1 MLNKLSLLNISHT
14 DKQPSLITNMSHCEL
29 EEVTKHIDD
38 KISFVKRLLEL
49 RAVAK
54 DPDKR
59 TFLVKIEQD
68 VNAINCLLDRFER
81 YVAQQRDLLKHL
93 KELDE
98 FFKEDV
104 QNAQHLKENIPPH
117 MPRREQP
124 APSEQLAVSSR
135 PADVQAAPQEQEPPR
150 KPSRAVIKEM
160 EFITVQE
167 FDSIPQY
174 MKGRVTY
181 DQLNAAVKSI
191 NVAVTGKYKILHQP
205 VKSLTNASRKLH
217 QRFKDQETKDTKGQF
232 FVVEEDLRDLAQL
245 KVDKRFVGMLN
256 MLRHCQ
262 RLKELRGGGLT
273 RYALL

>member
-1 MLNKLSLLNISHT
+1 
-14 DKQPSLITNMSHCEL
+14 MSHREL
-29 EEVTKHIDD
+29 EEVTKHISD
-38 KISFVKRLLEL
+38 KISLVKRLLEL

-59 TFLVKIEQD
+59 AYLLKIEQD
-68 VNAINCLLDRFER
+68 VSAINGLLDRFER
-81 YVAQQRDLLKHL
+81 YVTQQRDLLKHL
-93 KELDE
+93 QDLDM
-98 FFKEDV
+98 FFQEDE
-104 QNAQHLKENIPPH
+104 QNAQHLLENIPPH
-117 MPRREQP
+117 MPRKGGQP
-124 APSEQLAVSSR
+124 TAQGGQMAASSKQVEVNS
-135 PADVQAAPQEQEPPR
+135 ATQEQEQPR
-150 KPSRAVIKEM
+150 KPPRSQIKEM

-181 DQLNAAVKSI
+181 DQLNSAVKSI
-191 NVAVTGKYKILHQP
+191 NTAVTGKYKILQQP
-205 VKSLTNASRKLH
+205 VKSLSNAARKLH

-232 FVVEEDLRDLAQL
+232 FVVEEDLRELAQL

-273 RYALL
+273 RYMLL

>member
-1 MLNKLSLLNISHT
+1 MN
-14 DKQPSLITNMSHCEL
+14 HCEL
-29 EEVTKHIDD
+29 EEVTKHIND
-38 KISFVKRLLEL
+38 KLSLVKRLLDL

-59 TFLVKIEQD
+59 AYLLKIEQD
-68 VNAINCLLDRFER
+68 VNAINGLLDRFER
-81 YVAQQRDLLKHL
+81 CVIQQRDLLNHL
-93 KELDE
+93 QDLDM
-98 FFKEDV
+98 FFQEDE
-104 QNAQHLKENIPPH
+104 QNAQHLLENIPPH
-117 MPRREQP
+117 MPRKGGQLTAQGGQTEV
-124 APSEQLAVSSR
+124 PSKQSEVNS
-135 PADVQAAPQEQEPPR
+135 APQEQEQPR
-150 KPSRAVIKEM
+150 KPSRSQIKEM

-167 FDSIPQY
+167 FDNIPQY

-181 DQLNAAVKSI
+181 DQLNTAVKSI
-191 NVAVTGKYKILHQP
+191 NTAVTGKYKILQQP
-205 VKSLTNASRKLH
+205 VKSLSNAARKLH

-273 RYALL
+273 RYMLL

>member
-1 MLNKLSLLNISHT
+1 
-14 DKQPSLITNMSHCEL
+14 MSHCEL
-29 EEVTKHIDD
+29 EEVTRHIDD
-38 KISFVKRLLEL
+38 KISLVKRLLEL

-59 TFLVKIEQD
+59 AYLVKIEQD
-68 VNAINCLLDRFER
+68 VNAINGLLDRFER
-81 YVAQQRDLLKHL
+81 YVVQQRDLLKHL

-98 FFKEDV
+98 FFQEDV
-104 QNAQHLKENIPPH
+104 QNAHHLKENIPPH

-124 APSEQLAVSSR
+124 ATQSGQLAAPGR
-135 PADVQAAPQEQEPPR
+135 PADVQAAPQEQEQPR
-150 KPSRAVIKEM
+150 KAPRALIKEM

-167 FDSIPQY
+167 FDTIPQY

-191 NVAVTGKYKILHQP
+191 NTAVTGKYKILHQP
-205 VKSLTNASRKLH
+205 VKTLTSATRKLH

-273 RYALL
+273 RYVLL

>member
-1 MLNKLSLLNISHT
+1 
-14 DKQPSLITNMSHCEL
+14 MSHCEL
-29 EEVTKHIDD
+29 EEVTKLIND
-38 KISFVKRLLEL
+38 KISLVKRLLEL

-54 DPDKR
+54 DPEKR
-59 TFLVKIEQD
+59 AYLVKIEQD
-68 VNAINCLLDRFER
+68 VNAINALLDHFER
-81 YVAQQRDLLKHL
+81 CVSQQRDLLKHL
-93 KELDE
+93 QDLDA
-98 FFKEDV
+98 FFQEDE
-104 QNAQHLKENIPPH
+104 QNAQHLLKNIPPH
-117 MPRREQP
+117 MPRKGAQP
-124 APSEQLAVSSR
+124 TAQGGQTAAPGKQTEGDS
-135 PADVQAAPQEQEPPR
+135 APQEQEQPK
-150 KPSRAVIKEM
+150 KPSRSQIKEM

-167 FDSIPQY
+167 FSSIPQY

-191 NVAVTGKYKILHQP
+191 NATVTGKYKILQQP
-205 VKSLTNASRKLH
+205 IKSLSNAARKLH

-273 RYALL
+273 RYTLL

>member
-1 MLNKLSLLNISHT
+1 
-14 DKQPSLITNMSHCEL
+14 MSHCEL

-38 KISFVKRLLEL
+38 KISLVKRLLEL

-54 DPDKR
+54 DPEKQAY
-59 TFLVKIEQD
+59 LVKIEQD
-68 VNAINCLLDRFER
+68 VNAINGLLDRFER
-81 YVAQQRDLLKHL
+81 YVLQQRDLLKHL
-93 KELDE
+93 KELEE
-98 FFKEDV
+98 FFQEDV

-124 APSEQLAVSSR
+124 AAQSGQLAVQSR
-135 PADVQAAPQEQEPPR
+135 PADVQTAPPEQDQPR
-150 KPSRAVIKEM
+150 KPPRVLIKEM

-167 FDSIPQY
+167 FDTIPQY

-191 NVAVTGKYKILHQP
+191 NTAVTSKYKILHQP
-205 VKSLTNASRKLH
+205 VKTLTSATRKLH
-217 QRFKDQETKDTKGQF
+217 QRFKDQENKDTKGQY
-232 FVVEEDLRDLAQL
+232 FVVEEDLKDLAQL

-273 RYALL
+273 RYVLL

>member
-1 MLNKLSLLNISHT
+1 
-14 DKQPSLITNMSHCEL
+14 MSHCEL
-29 EEVTKHIDD
+29 EEVTKHIND
-38 KISFVKRLLEL
+38 KISLVKRLLEL

-59 TFLVKIEQD
+59 AFLVKIEQD
-68 VNAINCLLDRFER
+68 VNAINGLLDRFER
-81 YVAQQRDLLKHL
+81 YVAQQRDLLTHL

-98 FFKEDV
+98 FFQEDV

-124 APSEQLAVSSR
+124 VALSGQLAASSR
-135 PADVQAAPQEQEPPR
+135 PTDVQAAPQEQEQPR
-150 KPSRAVIKEM
+150 KPSRAMIKEM

-167 FDSIPQY
+167 FDTIPQY

-191 NVAVTGKYKILHQP
+191 NTAVTGKYKILHQP
-205 VKSLTNASRKLH
+205 VKSLTNATRKLH

-232 FVVEEDLRDLAQL
+232 FVVEEDMRDLAQL

-273 RYALL
+273 RYVLL